1 MSMRTVRTC
10 DVLIDKTTGERC
22 GAVALAILHKG
33 SEFGITIMIGKDAY
47 DVCPEHAKQPL
58 PAILESL
65 VPWID

>member
-33 SEFGITIMIGKDAY
+33 SEFGITVMIGKEQY
-47 DVCPEHAKQPL
+47 DVCPEHAKKSL
-58 PAILESL
+58 PEILGSV
-65 VPWID
+65 VPWTD